1 MAGSRRR
8 PRCWGLAEMGAR
20 EHYFA
25 RFAEQEAGLAGA
37 HLPWLREA
45 RQTALARFA
54 ELGLPTTRQEDW
66 KYTSVAPIEK
76 RAFQLR
82 PTREE
87 GLSSEW
93 AERLEALGLPGC
105 HRLVF
110 VNGRHVSALSDVTG
124 LPAGVHVGSLA
135 QALTVT
141 PETVEGVPAEFPDSF
156 LAPGG
161 EASGNGFTALNAA
174 CWRDG
179 ACIDLAPG
187 IVVEEPIQLLFIT
200 TEADL
205 ATFPR
210 NLIRVA
216 PGAQATVIEHH
227 AGVEESAY
235 LTDVLTTIQLGEGA
249 RLTHAKLQQ
258 EGERSFHIANTRVE
272 QAAGSQFTSHSFALG
287 GQLSR
292 YELTTRFDAEDCV
305 ADLIGLYL
313 GRGRQHLDHH
323 TRVDHAKPRGTS
335 REFYQGVLDGAAR
348 AVFNG
353 KVVVHADAQQS
364 DARQVN
370 RNLLL
375 SREAEVD
382 TKPQLEI
389 FADDVK
395 CSHGA
400 TVGQLDPAQ
409 IHYLRSRGL
418 DEAEA
423 RALLI
428 YAFAGAVLDRV
439 AVPSLRA
446 RLAGLLLERLPEAV
460 GRLLCDETQPT
471 T

>member
-1 MAGSRRR
+1 
-8 PRCWGLAEMGAR
+8 MGAR

-25 RFAEQEAGLAGA
+25 RFAEQETGLAGA

-54 ELGLPTTRQEDW
+54 ELGLPTPRQEDW

-76 RAFQLR
+76 RAFQLQ
-82 PTREE
+82 PPMAEE
-87 GLSSEW
+87 LPSAWLG
-93 AERLEALGLPGC
+93 RLGELRLPGC
-105 HRLVF
+105 YRLVF
-110 VNGRHVSALSDVTG
+110 VNGRHVPALSDVTG
-124 LPAGVHVGSLA
+124 LPAGVQVGSLA
-135 QALTVT
+135 QALTVA
-141 PETVEGVPAEFPDSF
+141 PERIEARLAEF
-156 LAPGG
+156 LATGG
-161 EASGNGFTALNAA
+161 AAATNGFTALNAA
-174 CWRDG
+174 CWADG
-179 ACIDLAPG
+179 AYIDLAPG
-187 IVVEEPIQLLFIT
+187 VTVEPPIQLLFLT
-200 TEADL
+200 TGAEL

-210 NLIRVA
+210 NLIRA
-216 PGAQATVIEHH
+216 ASGAQATVIEHY
-227 AGVEESAY
+227 AGVEETAY
-235 LTDVLTTIQLGEGA
+235 LTDALTAIQVGEGA

-258 EGERSFHIANTRVE
+258 EGQRSFHIADTGVE

-287 GQLSR
+287 GLLSR
-292 YELTTRFDAEDCV
+292 YELGTRFAGEDCV

-353 KVVVHADAQQS
+353 KVVVRADAQQT

-428 YAFAGAVLDRV
+428 YAFAGAVLDQV
-439 AVPSLRA
+439 AVPPLRA
-446 RLAGLLLERLPEAV
+446 RLAGLILERLPEAV
-460 GRLLCDETQPT
+460 GRLLCDETRST
-471 T
+471 S

>member
-8 PRCWGLAEMGAR
+8 PGWRGRADMGAR

-25 RFAEQEAGLAGA
+25 RFAEQEAGFAGA

-66 KYTSVAPIEK
+66 KYTNVAPIEK
-76 RAFQLR
+76 RTFQLQ
-82 PTREE
+82 PTAEA
-87 GLSSEW
+87 GLSSAW
-93 AERLEALGLPGC
+93 LGRLGSLVLAGC

-110 VNGRHVSALSDVTG
+110 VNGCYVQALSDVTG
-124 LPAGVHVGSLA
+124 WPAGVHGGCLA
-135 QALTVT
+135 QALTLA
-141 PETVEGVPAEFPDSF
+141 PEILEALPAEFLDRA

-161 EASGNGFTALNAA
+161 EVSGNGFTALNAA

-187 IVVEEPIQLLFIT
+187 VVVERPIQLLFIT

-210 NLIRVA
+210 NLIRLA
-216 PGAQATVIEHH
+216 RGAQATVIEHH
-227 AGVEESAY
+227 AGVAESAY
-235 LTDVLTTIQLGEGA
+235 LTDALTTIRLGEGA

-258 EGERSFHIANTRVE
+258 EGEKSFHVADTRVE

-287 GQLSR
+287 GLLSR
-292 YELTTRFDAEDCV
+292 YELTTRLAGEDCV

-323 TRVDHAKPRGTS
+323 TRVDHAMPRGTS

-353 KVVVHADAQQS
+353 KVVVHAGAQQT

-439 AVPSLRA
+439 AVPALQA
-446 RLAGLLLERLPEAV
+446 RLAGLILERLPEAI
-460 GRLLCDETQPT
+460 GRLLCDETQAT
-471 T
+471 K